1 MKIKLVSKH
10 VCISPQSG
18 PKHICFSQQ
27 LHQTGIWTKTH
38 LVYPKTWPVAYLDW
52 KTSGLVHN
60 LLGNFFGLKNVWFV
74 FFFGVC
80 IFLKQMKE
88 ASRENNK
95 RIKGFWCKQWLML
108 MEFVRNKLFLGI
120 FLTET
125 YQKPQQKPILKEKI
139 K

>member
-1 MKIKLVSKH
+1 MSVLVHNLAQNTSVSVH
-10 VCISPQSG
+10 NYTRPVSG
-18 PKHICFSQQ
+18 PKHIWF
-27 LHQTGIWTKTH
+27 T
-38 LVYPKTWPVAYLDW
+38 PKTWPVAYLDQ

-74 FFFGVC
+74 VFFCVC